1 MPLHKYSSS
10 STSVSGSAP
19 HVSAYCL
26 NLLHLLFCGRE
37 RTCHGICVD
46 SRGQLAS
53 GSLLPPEV
61 ELTSS
66 SLVAK
71 TSTHK
76 PSQQPE
82 VSVQMSF
89 PLSLPDLCTDKPPP
103 PPPLCLYNVLFLSLF
118 TVSIL
123 LRLGIPYPKCLGSE
137 VVQLSDL
144 GIFACRC

>member
-103 PPPLCLYNVLFLSLF
+103 PPPLCLYNVLFLYPVHCKYFIKVGYTLSKMP
-118 TVSIL
+118 
-123 LRLGIPYPKCLGSE
+123 GIRSGSAFR
-137 VVQLSDL
+137 S
-144 GIFACRC
+144 GNICM